1 MGHLTRLNP
10 QDAWLPITES
20 RSGNAHYAGFHSLN
34 AGLGFQALLLPVAF
48 SLLGWFAPL
57 PSPPSFHC
65 TSFSILLLSPIIYMF
80 TPQMLNLL
88 TLKFKMQPI
97 YYRSWGIVAL
107 TIAYFWQLYTLWIL
121 VKLHEAIPGRRY
133 NRYVELA
140 QAAFGKNLPCRF
152 SFSNSY
158 KLHLFQA

>member
-1 MGHLTRLNP
+1 MPVLDFRHCFYQSLSLF
-10 QDAWLPITES
+10 S
-20 RSGNAHYAGFHSLN
+20 AGS
-34 AGLGFQALLLPVAF
+34 
-48 SLLGWFAPL
+48 L
-57 PSPPSFHC
+57 PSPPLPLF
-65 TSFSILLLSPIIYMF
+65 IALLSPIIYMF